1 MCFQEGKKKM
11 SSDITLIG
19 NLTATPELRYGKNGG
34 KPWATFSVAV
44 NKGREEEG
52 NKTSHFFDVKCF
64 NEFAEHMAELPKG
77 TRVLIIGHQ
86 EQESWDDKTTGK
98 KRSKHVVVA
107 REGGPSVRYTAV
119 TASPSK
125 APSKVEQQAVDAV
138 QQGFAEPSI
147 PAEEPF

>member
-1 MCFQEGKKKM
+1 M

-34 KPWATFSVAV
+34 KPWATFSGAV

-64 NEFAEHMAELPKG
+64 NEFAQHMAELPKG
-77 TRVLIIGHQ
+77 TRFLIIGHQ
-86 EQESWDDKTTGK
+86 EQESWDDKSSGK

-119 TASPSK
+119 TASPRK
-125 APSKVEQQAVDAV
+125 ASPKNEDKAVETV
-138 QQGFAEPSI
+138 QQGFSEPSV
-147 PAEEPF
+147 PEEEPF

>member
-1 MCFQEGKKKM
+1 M
-11 SSDITLIG
+11 SSDITLVG
-19 NLTATPELRYGKNGG
+19 QLTATPELRYGKNGG

-86 EQESWDDKTTGK
+86 EQESWDDKSTGK

-119 TASPSK
+119 TAGASRPKSQAAEK
-125 APSKVEQQAVDAV
+125 QAVETV
-138 QQGFAEPSI
+138 QQGFAEPSV
-147 PAEEPF
+147 PEEEPF

>member
-1 MCFQEGKKKM
+1 M
-11 SSDITLIG
+11 SSDITVIG

-64 NEFAEHMAELPKG
+64 NEFAEHMAELPQG
-77 TRVLIIGHQ
+77 TRVIVIGHQ

-107 REGGPSVRYTAV
+107 REAGPSVRWTPVTMDKRAPKVGDKAV
-119 TASPSK
+119 
-125 APSKVEQQAVDAV
+125 EAV

-147 PAEEPF
+147 PEEEPF

>member
-1 MCFQEGKKKM
+1 M
-11 SSDITLIG
+11 SSDITVIG

-86 EQESWDDKTTGK
+86 EQESWDDKATGK

-119 TASPSK
+119 TASPRK
-125 APSKVEQQAVDAV
+125 ASPKNEDKAVETV
-138 QQGFAEPSI
+138 QQGFSEPSV
-147 PAEEPF
+147 PEEEPF

>member
-1 MCFQEGKKKM
+1 M

-44 NKGREEEG
+44 NIGREEEG

-86 EQESWDDKTTGK
+86 EQESWDDKATGK

-119 TASPSK
+119 TASPRK
-125 APSKVEQQAVDAV
+125 ASPKNEDKAVETV
-138 QQGFAEPSI
+138 QQGFSEPSV
-147 PAEEPF
+147 PEEEPF

>member
-1 MCFQEGKKKM
+1 M

-77 TRVLIIGHQ
+77 TRVVIIGHQ
-86 EQESWDDKTTGK
+86 EQESWDDKSTGK

-107 REGGPSVRYTAV
+107 REGGPSVRYNAV
-119 TASPSK
+119 TTSPGRPASKDEQK
-125 APSKVEQQAVDAV
+125 AVEAV
-138 QQGFAEPSI
+138 QQGFAEPSV
-147 PAEEPF
+147 PDEEPF

>member
-1 MCFQEGKKKM
+1 M
-11 SSDITLIG
+11 SSDITVIG

-86 EQESWDDKTTGK
+86 EQESWDDKSSGK

-119 TASPSK
+119 TASPRK
-125 APSKVEQQAVDAV
+125 ASPKNEDKAVETV
-138 QQGFAEPSI
+138 QQGFSEPSV
-147 PAEEPF
+147 PEEEPF

>member
-1 MCFQEGKKKM
+1 M

-86 EQESWDDKTTGK
+86 EQESWDDKATGK

-107 REGGPSVRYTAV
+107 RDGGPSVRYTAV
-119 TASPSK
+119 TASPRK
-125 APSKVEQQAVDAV
+125 ASPKNEDKAVETV
-138 QQGFAEPSI
+138 QQGFSEPSV
-147 PAEEPF
+147 PEEEPF

>member
-1 MCFQEGKKKM
+1 M
-11 SSDITLIG
+11 SSDITVIG

-64 NEFAEHMAELPKG
+64 NEFAEHMAELPQG
-77 TRVLIIGHQ
+77 TRVIVIGHQ

-107 REGGPSVRYTAV
+107 REAGPAVRWTPVTMDKRAPKVGDKAV
-119 TASPSK
+119 
-125 APSKVEQQAVDAV
+125 EAV

-147 PAEEPF
+147 PEEEPF

>member
-1 MCFQEGKKKM
+1 M

-77 TRVLIIGHQ
+77 TRVIIIGHQ
-86 EQESWDDKTTGK
+86 EQETWDDKNSGK
-98 KRSKHVVVA
+98 KRSKHVVLA
-107 REGGPSVRYTAV
+107 REAGPSVRYTPV
-119 TASPSK
+119 TAGERKRPSK
-125 APSKVEQQAVDAV
+125 TEDKAVEAV

-147 PAEEPF
+147 PEEEPF

>member
-1 MCFQEGKKKM
+1 M

-77 TRVLIIGHQ
+77 TRVVIIGHQ
-86 EQESWDDKTTGK
+86 
-98 KRSKHVVVA
+98 
-107 REGGPSVRYTAV
+107 
-119 TASPSK
+119 
-125 APSKVEQQAVDAV
+125 
-138 QQGFAEPSI
+138 
-147 PAEEPF
+147 